1 MGIFRGWTKFELM
14 WLSIFT
20 IINLYLF
27 FAWEDSF
34 IGLVSSTAGILCVV
48 LVAKGKIANYYF
60 GIIQASTYAYISF
73 NYGLYGEAMLNGL
86 FYFPLQFVGIY
97 LWSRSKSKVKDKD
110 SVSGEDVIVKRMS
123 LKAWL
128 IVGIATITS
137 IIIYSIFLASIGGN
151 TTGLDSTTTVLSI
164 VAQILMLKRYA
175 EQWVM
180 WIIINVL
187 SIVMWIIALNLSDT
201 PQDNTMVVM
210 FSAFLLNSIYGYY
223 NWIKLEKKQNK
234 GVIKEE
240 G

>member
-1 MGIFRGWTKFELM
+1 MNIFKGWTKFELM
-14 WLSIFT
+14 WLGIFT

-73 NYGLYGEAMLNGL
+73 NYGLYGEAMLNGI

-97 LWSRSKSKVKDKD
+97 LWNRSKVKNTDK
-110 SVSGEDVIVKRMS
+110 VSGEDVIVRRMT
-123 LKAWL
+123 KKHWVVV
-128 IVGIATITS
+128 ITTTTIS
-137 IIIYSIFLASIGGN
+137 IILYTIFLTSIGGN

-164 VAQILMLKRYA
+164 VAQILMLKRFA
-175 EQWVM
+175 EQWVI
-180 WIIINVL
+180 WIVINVL
-187 SIVMWIIALNLSDT
+187 SIIMWVIALNISEV

-210 FSAFLLNSIYGYY
+210 WSAFLLNSIYGYY
-223 NWIKLEKKQNK
+223 NWLKLEKKQNK
-234 GVIKEE
+234 E
-240 G
+240 